1 MITNSAI
8 VNSVFNREQQI
19 IFIDSQVKDYQFLA
33 QGVLPGIQTVILNR
47 NSDGIEQITEVL
59 TQKNNY
65 TSIHIVSH
73 GSPGC
78 LYLGNSQ
85 LSLDTL
91 NQYQSELKTWFNIPP
106 LSRGVRGD
114 LDLLNQ
120 GVRGHILLYGC
131 NVAAGDAGEEFI
143 TKLQAFTGAEIA
155 ASTTRIGNTDLGG
168 NWQLDVTTSVDRPNL
183 AFTKE
188 AQQNYAGVLID
199 LFTDDFDGNTTG
211 GTGSW
216 AENPNNSDTAIT
228 NDSGQWTIDPILED
242 RFNNNNT
249 IALQLD
255 ANSSPN
261 ALITGYS
268 QNDDQFTE
276 VNGITTIN
284 SPSFTLPSNGFSS
297 IDLSLQYYVI
307 TGSTTNAADDI
318 RVDLVKTSN
327 GDVTTLFDPSL
338 SANQYPTSWS
348 SLTTS
353 IDSSLAGEE
362 VYLNITANDPDNGSF
377 LEFGIDDVS
386 VTYTIPSNEISGN
399 VFLDSNFNGA
409 NNSDSGVQNITV
421 NAYDATGT
429 SVATANTDSNGDYT
443 LTGLTDG
450 TEYRIEFTNLPSGY
464 FSAPTGTDNNG
475 SVVFVSSPESSVDF
489 GVVDPSSVDFSA
501 PIPNSNIVQNGY
513 AVYSCLGVETTD
525 VVLAIRNLNSIGDV
539 YDVPSNRG
547 DVDSSSNFAQ
557 TTTFTRSQFE
567 DNQIQATAIGD
578 DGSIYV
584 STSGLYNNQRPGQ
597 GRPDPLIPIAD
608 PKVYRIS
615 PDGSTVEL
623 FATLPG
629 NQGTGWMEIDEEHN
643 QIYVSNPDDGLIY
656 VVDSTATAGSQT
668 ASTSYTTF
676 APHSADALN
685 DADTNTSGAV
695 GFAPLGENILGVGYN
710 KAESRLYYAIWA
722 QDLTPNASADN
733 TIRSIGVNP
742 DGSFDLASDRL
753 ELTIPNENFWGNG
766 TEVNDSSMPTLDI
779 EFNEDGTVMLLAE
792 LTIDYDFT
800 AVRPAHASR
809 VLEYRGSTN
818 NWTSETFEKH
828 SIGQIRNFTATNGAD
843 FDNNSRGG
851 VDFAFHTIE
860 NGNPE
865 GYEDYVIATGD
876 ALPFDQGT
884 DPDTLIYGFQ
894 YQPLTGGDQDSSLKI
909 DGDGLSANQKGTF
922 ADIDV
927 RVAYEGSIE
936 IGNRIWNDTDADGIQ
951 DPGEAGISN
960 VTINLYNAAG
970 DTLLG
975 TTTTN
980 ADGEYYFNESNVNQN
995 GATGLE
1001 PNTSYQI
1008 QIDSSTG
1015 GLNSLNLV
1023 PQDQGANDAI
1033 DSDADDSSGTPTIS
1047 ITTGDYGENNYSLDA
1062 GFALTYSLSGTVYS
1076 DTNNPSGD
1084 SIEASDT
1091 PIGGVTVTLYDAAD
1105 TEFASPIATTTTDAT
1120 TGFYEFTNL
1129 LDGNYVV
1136 IQDQPGAYDS
1146 VTDIDGTDDNQ
1157 IAVTVA
1163 DANVTGQDFLE
1174 EKVVSLGSTVFT
1186 DTDNDG
1192 VQDTGE
1198 GGISGVDVELY
1209 SPGADGVVGGGDDTL
1224 VDSTTTDGDGNYQF
1238 SDLPE
1243 GGYYVSIP
1251 TSNFASGGAL
1261 ENTPLSS
1268 ETTETTDNQVDG
1280 DDNGIQANIGEATNS
1295 PVINLIANGEPVDGT
1310 GANDETGAGSALD
1323 NGSGVANDSDGDM
1336 TVDFGFVPVYS
1347 LSGTVYLDTNNPENE
1362 TIETDDTGIGGV
1374 TINLFADSDGD
1385 GMADTDGAGDLL
1397 PAIAITTTNSAGF
1410 YEFTDLV
1417 NGNYVVVQDQPT
1429 NYDSIT
1435 DVDGTDDNQIAVTID
1450 DADVIGRDFLEEA
1463 FDYGDAPDTLPG
1475 AVSAAD
1481 NLANNGNDIPDYET
1495 VNDANNDGANHTQ
1508 DLNQPITIGNTV
1520 DSDDGTQQNPTA
1532 TADGADEDGVVVN
1545 GTTDSLDN
1553 ADILAVSGNTY
1564 SVDVAVNTAPTI
1576 TPGTTRTVNGQVFID
1591 YDNDGVNDGTTS
1603 SKTETGVDAE
1613 GITVTAYANDGTV
1626 LNTAITDASGN
1637 YSLGINQP
1645 ARIEFTNLPEGYN
1658 VSSQGNAANDTVSDV
1673 FFVDGTGDVSADL
1686 GILKPDNYVEEGLDP
1701 RLITT
1706 CFILGGFSGSNE
1718 TGVVSVL
1725 HSANGDVT
1733 TVDKTTDATIGQV
1746 GSVYGLAYN
1755 KETKA
1760 LFAGAFQKRFSDV
1773 GIGANGNDNGN
1784 GVIYRITNVDNADGA
1799 DNSVDK
1805 FIDLDAYYQEYFSE
1819 ADTAGAYS
1827 HGDNAGGDN
1836 ASSRDSIN
1844 WLADRDAFNAV
1855 TKVGLGDVE
1864 ISEDRQHIYTINL
1877 ADRQLYKI
1885 EIGDGSDFTYD
1896 AANPDSRSVE
1906 RFDILS
1912 NLGGLQAGTVS
1923 NDLRPFAVAEKDGL
1937 IYVGLVNSAES
1948 TQNVDD
1954 LHAYVYT
1961 FNPATGDFSNSPVVD
1976 FALDYA
1982 RQLKSGGLD
1991 SNWTPWVAN
2000 GGDLDTLED
2009 DFTLTTSG
2017 NANNPVENIHE
2028 TQPILSDIEFDNNG
2042 DMILGFRDRTGDQVV
2057 GRSFDPDGSRTSN
2070 NGRYQVATGG
2080 DILRASI
2087 DPSGNSWIIEP
2098 GATDNDPATEVYD
2111 GDDFLRVANR
2121 HQELAQGG
2129 LTQVPGFTSVET
2141 TAFDP
2146 LETFN
2151 TGGIIGLENTNTSN
2165 EGDRTRT
2172 GSFNNGDGGGIELF
2186 RDSSNPGI
2194 RKANGLGDLEAITSL
2209 APIEIGN
2216 RIWNDLDNDG
2226 IQDAGETGIEGV
2238 TVNLYNSA
2246 GDLVGTT
2253 TTDAKGEYYFNNDN
2267 VTQSNANGLEPNA
2280 DYKIRLDNS
2289 VDFTSGGALENFNIT
2304 TADANSNAND
2314 TTDSDAVLED
2324 VGGTDTP
2331 TINVTTGDYG
2341 QNDYTNDFGFQKE
2354 VTLVGWI
2361 DFDRSGTFD
2370 PDEAVTIDTDNG
2382 LNTDGTTNTLNF
2394 TVPAD
2399 VEPGATA
2406 ARFRVASGLAG
2417 DNINGVN
2424 GDNTPNGVAPDG
2436 EVEDYVVNLVG
2447 TDYGD
2452 APDTSNGTGT
2462 GDYQT
2467 TANNNGPSHTIVSGL
2482 SIGSEVDNDQGTLEN
2497 NTATADDS
2505 TDTDDEDGV
2514 TFVDS
2519 TVITTSDTTYSAEV
2533 TVNVPSITTTLASDD
2548 FSSGDYTGNSTNWAS
2563 DWQGFEAHERI
2574 ESTNQADDTNDT
2586 GGFVQVN
2593 NQQLQIFNDERG
2605 AERRIDLSSATGT
2618 VNLSFDY
2625 QAIELDAA
2633 DNAFLEVRVSNDNRA
2648 SFTTIESIEFNSDP
2662 NSDNVSVEIP
2672 NSLFSSETII
2682 SFAVVS
2688 SNNADIAETEGYLID
2703 NVEVTQTS
2711 TEGTLVG
2718 WIDFDGDGT
2727 FSPTEGIAISTDPT
2741 KSTDGTTTLNTDGVT
2756 PNTITWD
2763 GGGNPLAS
2771 TTGDTYARFR
2781 LSTDPNLTT
2790 STPDD
2795 SVTDITDG
2803 EVEDYQLTITPVYSL
2818 SGTVY
2823 EDTNNPGGDTI
2834 ETTDAPIPGVT
2845 INLYADS
2852 DGNGVADTDGSG
2864 NLLAPIAT
2872 TTTNSSGFYEFT
2884 DLSNG
2889 NYVVI
2894 QDQPGD
2900 YNSLTDVN
2908 GTTPDNQIAVI
2919 IADANVIERDFLEE
2933 GNYDYGD
2940 APDTQ
2945 EGGVAAPNSSTIA
2958 DYQTTEDD
2966 SGAAH
2971 KLKEDSLITIGDTID
2986 ADNGTQQNAAAN
2998 ADIPDENGVTVSG
3011 TTDSLNGTNVTA
3023 TSGNNLSVDVE
3034 VNLDTR
3040 EPTGVAVTFSGT
3052 VFDDYDNDGSQEI
3065 ANTPSEVGLEDITV
3079 TAYNNAGNVVATTNT
3094 DGSGAYTINN
3104 TNGEALQIEFSNLP
3118 GGYVA
3123 SAGSGSSVIFSD
3135 GTADET
3141 VDVGF
3146 YDPSG
3151 STSLE
3156 IGNRVWVDLDK
3167 DGIQDAGEAG
3177 VAGATVSLYDST
3189 GTTLLGTTVTDAK
3202 GEYYFN
3208 SDNVKQNGATG
3219 LEPNTDYK
3227 IRLDNAADFA
3237 SGGALENLNI
3247 TTVDAGSNDELDSD
3261 AVLEDVSGTDT
3272 PTINVTTVNDG
3283 QNDYSNDFGF
3293 QKDVTLVGW
3302 IDFDRSGTF
3311 DPDEAVTIDTANGLN
3326 TDGTA
3331 NTLDFNLPADVELGA
3346 TAARFR
3352 VASGLEGDNLDG
3364 TTSTGAAP
3372 DGEVEDYVVN
3382 LVGTDYGDAPDT
3394 SDGTGTGNYQTT
3406 DKTGTDND
3414 GASHTIVS
3422 DLTIG
3427 NVVDAD
3433 NGELQ
3438 NSAASADNSS
3448 NTGSA
3453 NDEDGLV
3460 EFNGSQPLNINADD
3474 SFTATVN
3481 VTNNSGEAATLVGWV
3496 DFNQNGVFENTE
3508 EVIANIPTAT
3518 NNENVTLT
3526 WDRTASNN
3534 AINDLSGN
3542 GDLPAIADI
3551 EAGTTYARFRLS
3563 TDSQLDENFSTGNA
3577 QDGEVEDYQ
3586 LNLGVDYS
3594 DAPDADGETATGNY
3608 DTTADSDPGTTDT
3621 GGAPHGI
3628 VDGLSIGD
3636 TVDDDSGLLHDA
3648 NASLDDTTDTGSS
3661 DDEDGVTFNTTSFSI
3676 ANDDSYS
3683 VDVDVNIPTTTLQAE
3698 ESFTQNFKGGNGW
3711 TSGEWTEIGE
3721 SDGANAGRVQVNGG
3735 LLEFSNGDRSI
3746 EREFDFSTATGDG
3759 TLTFDYSYENLAAGE
3774 TVTVTVS
3781 NDNNT
3786 ETPVTFTIDNTGTA
3800 SNTPNQTANLT
3811 IPQAL
3816 MAGGASK
3823 ITITSVGGNEE
3834 SDRVYIDNIDLTAPV
3849 TEPASLVGWVDFNQN
3864 GAFETEEGVITT
3876 VTSSGT
3882 ETLVWDRDGATDGD
3896 GFGVLPDAA
3905 NIESG
3910 TTYSRFRLTQNPIT
3924 TNDSIGFRSTGEVE
3938 DYKVNLGIDYGDAPD
3953 AGAGTGT
3960 GDYETTDKT
3969 GTDNDGAAH
3978 GIDSNL
3984 TIGDNIDDDSGS
3996 LQNAAADADNADGT
4010 PNDEDGVTLSTT
4022 PFSITSDSS
4031 YSTTVNVSNNTGEAA
4046 KLVGWIDFNQNGV
4059 FEATEAVSADVPDG
4073 TTTTTDITLTWDRD
4087 GATDG
4092 SGFGVLPDA
4101 ADIESG
4107 STYARFRLTT
4117 DDAFD
4122 TIEDTDSVGFLN
4134 NGEVED
4140 HRINLGVDYGD
4151 APDAGAGT
4159 GTGDYETTDKTG
4171 TDDDGAAHGIV
4182 DDIFMGSTVDD
4193 DLGSNQNSAADAD
4206 DSDGTPDDEDGVT
4219 FNTTPLNIA
4228 DDSNY
4233 SATVNV
4239 TNNTGEPA
4247 KLIGWIDFNQDGQ
4260 FDATEAVRADVPDG
4274 TTGSDVTLTWD
4285 RDGGTSGSGF
4295 GVLPDAA
4302 NIETGTTY
4310 ARFRLS
4316 TDCVDGEIKDSH
4328 SVGFLKDG
4336 EVEDYK
4342 LNLGIDYGDA
4352 PDAGAGTAAGDYET
4366 TDKTGTDDDGAAH
4379 GIDSNLT
4386 IGDNIDDDS
4395 GSLQNA
4401 AANADNNDDIP
4412 NDEDGVTLS
4421 STPFSITNDSSYSTI
4436 VNVNNNTGE
4445 DAKLVGWIDFNQ
4457 NGIFEATEAVSA
4469 DVPDGTTTATDITLT
4484 WDRDGATDGSGFGV
4498 LPDAAD
4504 IESGT
4509 TYARLRLTTDNA
4521 FDTIEDTDSVGFL
4534 NNGEVEDYKLNLG
4547 VDYGDAP
4554 DAGAG
4559 TGVGDYETTDKTGTD
4574 DDGAAHGIVSDLLIG
4589 SNIDDDS
4596 GSLQNPAAD
4605 ADDTNGT
4612 PDDEDGVTFSSTS
4625 LNIDTDNSYSSTVNV
4640 TNNTGQTAKL
4650 IGWIDFDRDGIF
4662 EATEAVSANVPNG
4675 TAGSDVTLTW
4685 DRDGGTS
4692 GNGFGVL
4699 PNAASIESGTSYAR
4713 FRLTTDPITTSNST
4727 GFASD
4732 GEVED
4737 YQLDLVTSTEYK
4749 MSGKVYSDTNNPSED
4764 SIEDT
4769 DTPIG
4774 EVTLK
4779 LYTDSDGD
4787 GVKDTDDSGN
4797 LLDPIATTTT
4807 DADTG
4812 EYEFTGLANGSYVV
4826 AQDQPADYDSVT
4838 DVDNTTP
4845 DNQIAVTIND
4855 GDEIEKDF
4863 LEEKVVFIGSTVFT
4877 DSNNN
4882 GVQDT
4887 GEAGISGVD
4896 VELYAPGADGVV
4908 GGVDDT
4914 LIDST
4919 TTDGDGN
4926 YQFSDLP
4933 EGDYYVS
4940 IPTTNFA
4947 SGGALETAPLSS
4959 ETTETTDN
4967 QVDGDDN
4974 GIQANSGEATNSPVI
4989 NLTANGE
4996 PVDGTG
5002 ANDETGTGSTLD
5014 NGSGVADDSD
5024 GDMTVDFGFVAQLD
5038 YGDAPDD
5045 GNTGNSA
5052 GDYNTLDSNNG
5063 PSHGIV
5069 NGLTLGSTVDAESD
5083 ASPNT
5088 TATGDD
5094 TTGSDDEDGIEFID
5108 TKIISNDDANDSYS
5122 VQAIVNATGDATL
5135 VGWIDFDRDGT
5146 FDSTEGVTLS
5156 SDLTKSTD
5164 GSTTLNTD
5172 GTTANILTWTGIN
5185 SQTNGVTPGDTYA
5198 RFRLSSDDLTT
5209 NDATGAASDGEV
5221 EDYALK
5227 IKNEVSGTGAGEV
5240 INDTY
5245 TSDPNTAND
5254 DLIIGGAG
5262 QDTLSGGDGDDCF
5275 HFNRTSDGID
5285 IITDFKENG
5294 DADKLDFSDMFATGG
5309 ELEGIEN
5316 PFGTYVI
5323 ATSDASGTLVQVD
5336 FVPGDDLNN
5345 KNVVYLQG
5353 YTDTLTADDFVF

>member
-8 VNSVFNREQQI
+8 VNSVSNREQQI

-155 ASTTRIGNTDLGG
+155 ASTTRIGNSDKGG

-199 LFTDDFDGNTTG
+199 LFTDDFESGNANVWAFGTPNDATG
-211 GTGSW
+211 GR
-216 AENPNNSDTAIT
+216 
-228 NDSGQWTIDPILED
+228 WTI
-242 RFNNNNT
+242 NT
-249 IALQLD
+249 PTTYS
-255 ANSSPN
+255 ANGATVQITATNPVSSSN
-261 ALITGYS
+261 SLFTGAGS
-268 QNDDQFTE
+268 SAADDID
-276 VNGITTIN
+276 GGTTTVISSN
-284 SPSFTLPSNGFSS
+284 FTLPSNASS
-297 IDLSLQYYVI
+297 IDLSFYYFFGFGLVNGGGG
-307 TGSTTNAADDI
+307 TFTARLVDASNNDNNTNTLETLVDLSTTTNRDAEW
-318 RVDLVKTSN
+318 
-327 GDVTTLFDPSL
+327 TLD
-338 SANQYPTSWS
+338 
-348 SLTTS
+348 TTS
-353 IDSSLAGEE
+353 LLNHAGEE
-362 VYLNITANDPDNGSF
+362 VYL
-377 LEFGIDDVS
+377 EFSAADVGGGDVVEAGIDDVS
-386 VTYTIPSNEISGN
+386 VTYEPIVPNEISGN
-399 VFLDSNFNGA
+399 VFLDANFNGA

-557 TTTFTRSQFE
+557 ATTFTRSQFE
-567 DNQIQATAIGD
+567 DNQIQATTIGD

-584 STSGLYNNQRPGQ
+584 STSGLYNNQRPTSQ
-597 GRPDPLIPIAD
+597 GGNRPDPLVPIAD

-1157 IAVTVA
+1157 ISVTVA
-1163 DANVTGQDFLE
+1163 GADVTGQDFLE

-1243 GGYYVSIP
+1243 RDYYVSIP
-1251 TSNFASGGAL
+1251 TSNFASGEAL

-1295 PVINLIANGEPVDGT
+1295 PVINLTANGEPVDGT
-1310 GANDETGAGSALD
+1310 GANDETGTGADLD

-1336 TVDFGFVPVYS
+1336 TVDFGF
-1347 LSGTVYLDTNNPENE
+1347 
-1362 TIETDDTGIGGV
+1362 
-1374 TINLFADSDGD
+1374 A
-1385 GMADTDGAGDLL
+1385 
-1397 PAIAITTTNSAGF
+1397 
-1410 YEFTDLV
+1410 
-1417 NGNYVVVQDQPT
+1417 
-1429 NYDSIT
+1429 
-1435 DVDGTDDNQIAVTID
+1435 
-1450 DADVIGRDFLEEA
+1450 
-1463 FDYGDAPDTLPG
+1463 
-1475 AVSAAD
+1475 
-1481 NLANNGNDIPDYET
+1481 
-1495 VNDANNDGANHTQ
+1495 
-1508 DLNQPITIGNTV
+1508 
-1520 DSDDGTQQNPTA
+1520 
-1532 TADGADEDGVVVN
+1532 
-1545 GTTDSLDN
+1545 
-1553 ADILAVSGNTY
+1553 
-1564 SVDVAVNTAPTI
+1564 
-1576 TPGTTRTVNGQVFID
+1576 
-1591 YDNDGVNDGTTS
+1591 
-1603 SKTETGVDAE
+1603 
-1613 GITVTAYANDGTV
+1613 
-1626 LNTAITDASGN
+1626 
-1637 YSLGINQP
+1637 
-1645 ARIEFTNLPEGYN
+1645 
-1658 VSSQGNAANDTVSDV
+1658 
-1673 FFVDGTGDVSADL
+1673 
-1686 GILKPDNYVEEGLDP
+1686 
-1701 RLITT
+1701 
-1706 CFILGGFSGSNE
+1706 
-1718 TGVVSVL
+1718 
-1725 HSANGDVT
+1725 
-1733 TVDKTTDATIGQV
+1733 
-1746 GSVYGLAYN
+1746 
-1755 KETKA
+1755 
-1760 LFAGAFQKRFSDV
+1760 
-1773 GIGANGNDNGN
+1773 
-1784 GVIYRITNVDNADGA
+1784 
-1799 DNSVDK
+1799 
-1805 FIDLDAYYQEYFSE
+1805 
-1819 ADTAGAYS
+1819 
-1827 HGDNAGGDN
+1827 
-1836 ASSRDSIN
+1836 
-1844 WLADRDAFNAV
+1844 
-1855 TKVGLGDVE
+1855 
-1864 ISEDRQHIYTINL
+1864 
-1877 ADRQLYKI
+1877 
-1885 EIGDGSDFTYD
+1885 
-1896 AANPDSRSVE
+1896 
-1906 RFDILS
+1906 
-1912 NLGGLQAGTVS
+1912 
-1923 NDLRPFAVAEKDGL
+1923 
-1937 IYVGLVNSAES
+1937 
-1948 TQNVDD
+1948 
-1954 LHAYVYT
+1954 
-1961 FNPATGDFSNSPVVD
+1961 
-1976 FALDYA
+1976 
-1982 RQLKSGGLD
+1982 
-1991 SNWTPWVAN
+1991 
-2000 GGDLDTLED
+2000 
-2009 DFTLTTSG
+2009 
-2017 NANNPVENIHE
+2017 
-2028 TQPILSDIEFDNNG
+2028 
-2042 DMILGFRDRTGDQVV
+2042 
-2057 GRSFDPDGSRTSN
+2057 
-2070 NGRYQVATGG
+2070 
-2080 DILRASI
+2080 
-2087 DPSGNSWIIEP
+2087 
-2098 GATDNDPATEVYD
+2098 
-2111 GDDFLRVANR
+2111 
-2121 HQELAQGG
+2121 
-2129 LTQVPGFTSVET
+2129 
-2141 TAFDP
+2141 
-2146 LETFN
+2146 
-2151 TGGIIGLENTNTSN
+2151 
-2165 EGDRTRT
+2165 
-2172 GSFNNGDGGGIELF
+2172 
-2186 RDSSNPGI
+2186 
-2194 RKANGLGDLEAITSL
+2194 
-2209 APIEIGN
+2209 
-2216 RIWNDLDNDG
+2216 
-2226 IQDAGETGIEGV
+2226 
-2238 TVNLYNSA
+2238 
-2246 GDLVGTT
+2246 
-2253 TTDAKGEYYFNNDN
+2253 
-2267 VTQSNANGLEPNA
+2267 
-2280 DYKIRLDNS
+2280 
-2289 VDFTSGGALENFNIT
+2289 
-2304 TADANSNAND
+2304 
-2314 TTDSDAVLED
+2314 
-2324 VGGTDTP
+2324 
-2331 TINVTTGDYG
+2331 
-2341 QNDYTNDFGFQKE
+2341 
-2354 VTLVGWI
+2354 
-2361 DFDRSGTFD
+2361 
-2370 PDEAVTIDTDNG
+2370 
-2382 LNTDGTTNTLNF
+2382 
-2394 TVPAD
+2394 
-2399 VEPGATA
+2399 
-2406 ARFRVASGLAG
+2406 
-2417 DNINGVN
+2417 
-2424 GDNTPNGVAPDG
+2424 
-2436 EVEDYVVNLVG
+2436 
-2447 TDYGD
+2447 
-2452 APDTSNGTGT
+2452 
-2462 GDYQT
+2462 
-2467 TANNNGPSHTIVSGL
+2467 
-2482 SIGSEVDNDQGTLEN
+2482 
-2497 NTATADDS
+2497 
-2505 TDTDDEDGV
+2505 
-2514 TFVDS
+2514 
-2519 TVITTSDTTYSAEV
+2519 
-2533 TVNVPSITTTLASDD
+2533 
-2548 FSSGDYTGNSTNWAS
+2548 
-2563 DWQGFEAHERI
+2563 
-2574 ESTNQADDTNDT
+2574 
-2586 GGFVQVN
+2586 
-2593 NQQLQIFNDERG
+2593 
-2605 AERRIDLSSATGT
+2605 
-2618 VNLSFDY
+2618 
-2625 QAIELDAA
+2625 
-2633 DNAFLEVRVSNDNRA
+2633 
-2648 SFTTIESIEFNSDP
+2648 
-2662 NSDNVSVEIP
+2662 
-2672 NSLFSSETII
+2672 
-2682 SFAVVS
+2682 
-2688 SNNADIAETEGYLID
+2688 
-2703 NVEVTQTS
+2703 
-2711 TEGTLVG
+2711 
-2718 WIDFDGDGT
+2718 
-2727 FSPTEGIAISTDPT
+2727 
-2741 KSTDGTTTLNTDGVT
+2741 
-2756 PNTITWD
+2756 
-2763 GGGNPLAS
+2763 
-2771 TTGDTYARFR
+2771 
-2781 LSTDPNLTT
+2781 
-2790 STPDD
+2790 
-2795 SVTDITDG
+2795 
-2803 EVEDYQLTITPVYSL
+2803 PVYSL

-2823 EDTNNPGGDTI
+2823 EDTNNPSGDTI

-2971 KLKEDSLITIGDTID
+2971 KLKEDSLITIGDTVD
-2986 ADNGTQQNAAAN
+2986 ADNGIQQNTAAN

-3034 VNLDTR
+3034 VNLDVR

-3052 VFDDYDNDGSQEI
+3052 VFDDYDNDGTQEI
-3065 ANTPSEVGLEDITV
+3065 ANTPSEVGLEDIIV

-3094 DGSGAYTINN
+3094 DASGAYTINN
-3104 TNGEALQIEFSNLP
+3104 TNGEALRIEFSNLP

-3123 SAGSGSSVIFSD
+3123 SAGSGSRVIFSD

-3189 GTTLLGTTVTDAK
+3189 GTTLLGTTVTNAK

-3364 TTSTGAAP
+3364 TTPNGAVP

-3394 SDGTGTGNYQTT
+3394 SDGTGEGDYQTT

-3438 NSAASADNSS
+3438 NSAANADNVS

-3453 NDEDGLV
+3453 NDEDGLI
-3460 EFNGSQPLNINADD
+3460 EFNGGLPLNINADD
-3474 SFTATVN
+3474 SFTATVS

-3526 WDRTASNN
+3526 WDRDTTNN
-3534 AINDLSGN
+3534 AIFNLNGN
-3542 GDLPAIADI
+3542 GDLPAIANI

-3563 TDSQLDENFSTGNA
+3563 TDSQLDEDFSTGNA

-3636 TVDDDSGLLHDA
+3636 TVDDDSGLLHDVD
-3648 NASLDDTTDTGSS
+3648 ASLDDTTDTGSS

-3698 ESFTQNFKGGNGW
+3698 ESFTQNYKGGNGW
-3711 TSGEWTEIGE
+3711 TSGEWTEVGE
-3721 SDGANAGRVQVNGG
+3721 SDGVNAGRVQVNGG

-3800 SNTPNQTANLT
+3800 SNTPNQDASLT

-3816 MAGGASK
+3816 LAGGASK